1 MSKKIKFALYLTPEK
16 KAEVERRYS
25 EDGSR
30 SATAFVEHAVDFY
43 LASLSVENA
52 GAALPTAVKSV
63 IEGRLGVFENRIA
76 SLLFKLT
83 VQLDRAMNL
92 LAAYFK
98 LDEDTMRRQC
108 AESVSNVKRTN
119 GQLSFERI
127 ARSKDEA

>member
-16 KAEVERRYS
+16 KAEMERRYN

-43 LASLSVENA
+43 LAS
-52 GAALPTAVKSV
+52 AALPTAVKSV

>member
-16 KAEVERRYS
+16 KAEVERRYN

-83 VQLDRAMNL
+83 VQLDMAMNL
-92 LAAYFK
+92 LAVYFK
-98 LDEDTMRRQC
+98 LDEDTMRRQR

-119 GQLSFERI
+119 GQLSFESI